1 MRFSKEVKVGIF
13 MVTGIVLLYFGFNF
27 LKGVDFFSSHHKY
40 YAVFDNVDKL
50 TPSNQIFLSG
60 LAVGRVSDIRILQNK
75 RNKVLVEL
83 EISSEV
89 KIDRKSTVILSGD
102 LLGTKYLLLDIGV
115 IIDPLPPGDTINAQ
129 LDKGIADLLAENA
142 VPVAAN
148 LQSTLRKLNIVL
160 DNLASNTGKL
170 DTILLD
176 FQGTPIQIKGMLRNI
191 NGKLSEVTDEIG
203 GVTRNLNGKL
213 DQLEP
218 TLANFKVLSDS
229 LKQIEINGTLK
240 KVQGTLARLNETLG
254 KLNSKDNTAGKLM
267 NDDELYNN
275 LNALLL
281 SMDSLANHLNSN
293 PKHFFGP
300 LGQSRKKI
308 ERDLEKQKK
317 DN

>member
-27 LKGVDFFSSHHKY
+27 LKGVDFFSSNHKY
-40 YAVFDNVDKL
+40 YAVFNNVDKL
-50 TPSNQIFLSG
+50 TPSNQIFLNG
-60 LAVGRVSDIRILQNK
+60 LAVGRVNDIRILQNK
-75 RNKVLVEL
+75 QNKVLVEL
-83 EISSEV
+83 EVSSEV
-89 KIDRKSTVILSGD
+89 KIDRKSSVILSGD

-115 IIDPLPPGDTINAQ
+115 VTDPLLPGDTMNAV
-129 LDKGIADLLAENA
+129 LDKGLADLLAENA

-148 LQSTLRKLNIVL
+148 LQFTLRKLNVVL

-170 DTILLD
+170 DTILAD
-176 FQGTPIQIKGMLRNI
+176 FQGTHYQIKGLISNANGRI
-191 NGKLSEVTDEIG
+191 NELTTSVG
-203 GVTRNLNGKL
+203 GVSKNLSNKL
-213 DQLEP
+213 DLLEP
-218 TLANFKVLSDS
+218 TLVNFKVLSDS
-229 LKQIEINGTLK
+229 LKQIEINGTLQ
-240 KVQGTLARLNETLG
+240 KVQGTLTKLNETLG

-308 ERDLEKQKK
+308 EKDLEKQKK